1 MKYSQKLQ
9 PGSVLFSLKVLMSS
23 SNLPRFLV
31 KDIRSNVLSL
41 VRKAFQDSWV
51 REESFK
57 GSLSTTHLQRQ
68 ERTIWKILSKHS
80 ITAPFFLPV
89 SSSLPFL
96 SSLPPSFLYSFF
108 TGESVPATEWP
119 PRLGDPSYSL
129 WRRWSQYFITC
140 VFKESCCIQEYQDSL
155 KPLLCWRPLLSI
167 MGAHHVVSP
176 RVTGPEGLSTGGY
189 CVQVSPARPGTPPGG
204 TWFCFQHPHHMLKC
218 QAHHSHAE

>member
-80 ITAPFFLPV
+80 TTAPFFLPV
-89 SSSLPFL
+89 SASL
-96 SSLPPSFLYSFF
+96 PSFLLWLVSQSLQQSNHQGF
-108 TGESVPATEWP
+108 GSPN
-119 PRLGDPSYSL
+119 YSL
-129 WRRWSQYFITC
+129 WRGWSQHFITS
-140 VFKESCCIQEYQDSL
+140 VFKESCCTQEYQDSL
-155 KPLLCWRPLLSI
+155 KPLLCWRP
-167 MGAHHVVSP
+167 
-176 RVTGPEGLSTGGY
+176 Y
-189 CVQVSPARPGTPPGG
+189 YYQ
-204 TWFCFQHPHHMLKC
+204 
-218 QAHHSHAE
+218 